1 MLTSLSHP
9 VHPTT
14 VHFPLTFLSTAYSL
28 DTLYGLVRAYPSLPL
43 LTRLS
48 PLLPQ
53 LSTIA
58 YLSHFA
64 GVVTAL
70 PSMTSGTA
78 EFWELYKTGG
88 INREDKMR
96 TNPGPSGKDV
106 VDSSVKIGMWHG
118 ILNTAAFG
126 YSAYVAWSRWGIK
139 EFRPTRAQVL
149 VSALMV
155 PGVAVSAALGGELV
169 YGKGIGVQRMG
180 PALEEKLEGIKEQK
194 KAAQ

>member
-1 MLTSLSHP
+1 M
-9 VHPTT
+9 
-14 VHFPLTFLSTAYSL
+14 
-28 DTLYGLVRAYPSLPL
+28 PL
-43 LTRLS
+43 LARLV
-48 PLLPQ
+48 PVLPQ
-53 LSTIA
+53 LSGIA

-88 INREDKMR
+88 INREDKLR
-96 TNPGPSGKDV
+96 TNPGESGKEV
-106 VDSSVKIGMWHG
+106 IDSSVKIGMWHG

-139 EFRPTRAQVL
+139 EFRPSRAQVL
-149 VSALMV
+149 LSALMV
-155 PGVAVSAALGGELV
+155 PGVAISAALGGHLV
-169 YGKGIGVQRMG
+169 YAHGIGVQRMG
-180 PALEEKLEGIKEQK
+180 HALDEKVAGIKEQK